1 MFANLINNLK
11 AHLPFT
17 EEEMMFFLSLFEFKT
32 YKKHERILTNGEIC
46 RTVTYIN
53 KGLVRYYYIANSKE
67 YTLRVFPENEWFSDY
82 ESFLSRKPATI
93 CIETLED
100 TEVFTLT
107 YDAVQKGYNKAKVF
121 ERFGRLMAENLF
133 LEIVRRI
140 SNQKVMTPEE
150 QYRDMLENTPE
161 FVNRVPMK
169 YIASML
175 GIEPESL
182 SRIRRR
188 MAGKLNPG

>member
-1 MFANLINNLK
+1 MFANLINNLN

-17 EEEMMFFLSLFEFKT
+17 EEEMMFFLSLFEFKR
-32 YKKHERILTNGEIC
+32 YKKHEMILSDGEIC
-46 RTVTYIN
+46 RHVAYVD
-53 KGLVRYYYIANSKE
+53 KGLVRYYYIANDKE
-67 YTLRVFPENEWFSDY
+67 YTLRVFPENEWFSEY
-82 ESFLSRKPATI
+82 ESFLSRKPSEL
-93 CIETLED
+93 CIAALED

-133 LEIVRRI
+133 LDTVRRV
-140 SNQKVMTPEE
+140 SNQKSMTPEE
-150 QYRDMLENTPE
+150 QYKDMVEKTPE
-161 FVNRVPMK
+161 LLSRIPMK

-175 GIEPESL
+175 NIEPESL

-188 MAGKLNPG
+188 IARNS